1 MIVLRQC
8 RSGAVAA
15 LLTVLT
21 LGTSASLS
29 AQQRIGYVDSRKVL
43 QEMPGRAQVETQMRT
58 GLEQLSLRQKTMVD
72 SLNAMMGAFERDSSA
87 LSQADRVARFTLLQQ
102 YDARYRDTLQVLEA
116 EAEQQQVAAMQPLFD
131 TIRLALEDLRQ
142 SEGYTM
148 IFDIGSQTNQI
159 VAMDRNLDLSD
170 RLLAKI
176 RAMPAG
182 ARPATAPTTPTPA
195 ATTPPRPPGPVSQPT
210 GARRP

>member
-1 MIVLRQC
+1 MIVLEKIRG
-8 RSGAVAA
+8 SALVAFF
-15 LLTVLT
+15 TVLT
-21 LGTSASLS
+21 LVASAPLS

-43 QEMPGRAQVETQMRT
+43 QEMPGRAQAETQMRV

-72 SLNAMMGAFERDSSA
+72 SLNAMVGEFERDSSA
-87 LSQADRVARFTLLQQ
+87 LSQTERLARFSVLQQ

-116 EAEQQQVAAMQPLFD
+116 EAEQQQAAAMQPLFD
-131 TIRLALEDLRQ
+131 AIRLALEDLRQ
-142 SEGYTM
+142 TEGYTM

-159 VAMDRNLDLSD
+159 VAMDRNLDLSE

-176 RAMPAG
+176 RATPAA
-182 ARPATAPTTPTPA
+182 ARPAPAPTTPTPA